1 MAPLRGPKAGM
12 EEPEPGAG
20 SSPRRFTWEE
30 IGLRTGRGHPQ
41 QERWLV
47 IDRKVY
53 DISQFYR
60 RHPGGARVISSYA
73 GQDATVRGS
82 GVRFINVGRTGGR
95 TGTQA
100 GRGWD
105 PWDINHCAG
114 QDATAGGS
122 RGEGPSNW
130 PLAIFFFAFSL
141 WLFNTKNSSLTLS
154 LNG

>member
-12 EEPEPGAG
+12 EEPEPEPEPEG

-60 RHPGGARVISSYA
+60 RHPGGAQVISHFA
-73 GQDATVRGS
+73 GQDATVS
-82 GVRFINVGRTGGR
+82 
-95 TGTQA
+95 
-100 GRGWD
+100 
-105 PWDINHCAG
+105 
-114 QDATAGGS
+114 S
-122 RGEGPSNW
+122 RGGGNPH
-130 PLAIFFFAFSL
+130 
-141 WLFNTKNSSLTLS
+141 
-154 LNG
+154 